1 MFALAKILVYGL
13 GPSFTPENFYSA
25 AKNGKE
31 HCFDK
36 IVQRFGWMST
46 FVVLGK

>member
-31 HCFDK
+31 HCFDR

-46 FVVLGK
+46 YVVLGK